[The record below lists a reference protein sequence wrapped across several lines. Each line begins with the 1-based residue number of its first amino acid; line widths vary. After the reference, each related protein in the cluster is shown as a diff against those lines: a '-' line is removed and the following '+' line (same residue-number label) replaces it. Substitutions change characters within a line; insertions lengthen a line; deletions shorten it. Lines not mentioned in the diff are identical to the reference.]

1 MDPTNED
8 DIDKCFEEA
17 LKRSEQFKYHAQFT
31 LQGKEPLNLFE
42 GMQLFDFLDA
52 DKSGTLTFKEVR
64 KGCIKSDNKDIKDLL
79 EKYKNTPLG
88 LFLDEDKVD
97 DLFKHINIDDDKE
110 ITMYEWK
117 KFLIELI
124 ERDLEYIR
132 EKGLGNGTAYWG
144 RKEPESLVASRNFTW
159 NEWWADFWF
168 YECNNNGLLG
178 IFLADPNNTLKTLE
192 RLNIEFCVQSWVLC
206 FTAIVQEDSKI
217 TEDTRWLVL
226 FVLVTLPTVFIRNVL
241 LYCFR
246 CPCLIRRHN
255 MSSYRSI
262 CFPILEF
269 FGHVIGFLTF
279 LMAVILLIVGIILA
293 VKAGPGFAGSFLY
306 SWGMGYV
313 YGFMTDL
320 IMTFNPFVRVRDVV
334 EHKFCCC
341 MAMAGFTKWQKQRS
355 QVLSTLS
362 QKSSSADATDAI

>member
-1 MDPTNED
+1 MDNSD
-8 DIDKCFEEA
+8 DIEKKFSAA

-42 GMQLFDFLDA
+42 AMQLFDLLDA
-52 DKSGTLTFKEVR
+52 DKSGALTFKEVR
-64 KGCIKSDNKDIKDLL
+64 KGCIKSNNKDIIDLL

-88 LFLDEDKVD
+88 LFLEKDTVD
-97 DLFKHINIDDDKE
+97 DIFKSINIDDDVE
-110 ITMYEWK
+110 ITMDEWK
-117 KFLIELI
+117 KFLINLI
-124 ERDLEYIR
+124 ERDLDYIR

-144 RKEPESLVASRNFTW
+144 KKEPESLVPSREFTFV
-159 NEWWADFWF
+159 EWWADFWF
-168 YECNNNGLLG
+168 YESNNNGLLG

-206 FTAIVQEDSKI
+206 VTALVEGDSKI
-217 TEDTRWLVL
+217 TDDDRWIML
-226 FVLVTLPTVFIRNVL
+226 FLFVTLPTVFIRNVL

-269 FGHVIGFLTF
+269 FGHLIGFLTF
-279 LMAVILLIVGIILA
+279 IIAIILLIIGIILA
-293 VKAGPGFAGSFLY
+293 VKAGPSFVGSFFY

-313 YGFMTDL
+313 YGFLSDL
-320 IMTFNPFVRVRDVV
+320 FIVFNPFLWVRDMV
-334 EHKFCCC
+334 ESKFCCC
-341 MAMAGFTKWQKQRS
+341 MAMAGFAKWQKQRT
-355 QVLSTLS
+355 QVLETLAERKLS
-362 QKSSSADATDAI
+362 GEPDDCA